1 MSEFLK
7 TKFDSKVLD
16 KKIKTIETYRV
27 VVNKIPVEVTIDE
40 STNTLTVYC
49 WDYGLTYTH
58 RWGSSFN
65 SDETF
70 KEFIGHPEDIHYY
83 LNKLI
88 ISKNEFNLSKSKR
101 ALYTYSLRNFH
112 YGLSKRERTEWLSK
126 INALDMET
134 LFYEG
139 DGDINFWA
147 YNEGGSYIDTED
159 MNCKVCDYSHSNLVI
174 INGLIKVMEQIQ
186 KEMLNIKKIKDKSE

>member
-7 TKFDSKVLD
+7 TKFKSKTLD
-16 KKIKTIETYRV
+16 KKIKTIETYKV
-27 VVNKIPVEVTIDE
+27 KVNNIPVEVTIDE
-40 STNTLTVYC
+40 STNSLTVYC
-49 WDYGLTYTH
+49 WDYNLTYTH

-83 LNKLI
+83 LNKLC
-88 ISKNEFNLSKSKR
+88 ISKNEFKLSKSKR
-101 ALYTYSLRNFH
+101 KLYSYSLRNFH
-112 YGLSKRERTEWLSK
+112 YGLSKKERTEWLSK
-126 INALDMET
+126 INELDTET

-139 DGDINFWA
+139 NGDINFWA
-147 YNEGGSYIDTED
+147 YNEGGYYIDTED
-159 MNCKVCDYSHSNLVI
+159 MQCKVCDYSYQNLVI

-186 KEMLNIKKIKDKSE
+186 KEMLESKKIEDRS